1 MEKVKVNRKIFE
13 ALKKWE
19 HDSNKPLELGLV
31 QKIKNQGFT
40 IDKYKSL
47 NDLNIKDFCECLL
60 NGYELEESPE
70 EELARYYNMKNK
82 NVMDDVFN
90 SGIKCALNV
99 LGIEIKGINS

>member
-19 HDSNKPLELGLV
+19 HDSNKPLELGLI

-60 NGYELEESPE
+60 NGYELEESPQE
-70 EELARYYNMKNK
+70 KAVKHFKTYCPVGTYTYSTVIEILDILE
-82 NVMDDVFN
+82 
-90 SGIKCALNV
+90 IK
-99 LGIEIKGINS
+99 IKGINV